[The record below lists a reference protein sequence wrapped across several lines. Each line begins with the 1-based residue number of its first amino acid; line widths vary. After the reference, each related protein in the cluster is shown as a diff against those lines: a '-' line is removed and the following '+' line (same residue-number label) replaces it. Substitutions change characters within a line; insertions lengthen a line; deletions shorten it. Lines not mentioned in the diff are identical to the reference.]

1 MFHKHTHMSSN
12 SVTYQEYTQRLRR
25 ADMYSIVKD
34 QMIELGIGKTGTE
47 LYEKLS
53 PHHRAAPLHG
63 RRYAVPDKRVACEST
78 GACGDRVQGI
88 VESECCHQA
97 ASCTDDRNRIE

>member
-1 MFHKHTHMSSN
+1 MSSN

-47 LYEKLS
+47 LYEILS
-53 PHHRAAPLHG
+53 NNSLIDEGERVLYKPDLHIPHMYKATPM
-63 RRYAVPDKRVACEST
+63 
-78 GACGDRVQGI
+78 
-88 VESECCHQA
+88 SEKVLNC
-97 ASCTDDRNRIE
+97 S